1 MLDRVPAQGD
11 RAGQGGGPQ
20 MNGKLLTGNAAAAT
34 AARLA
39 RVDYIPAYPITPQ
52 TEIIETIAN
61 WVREGT
67 MDSKFVQLES
77 EHSMMTAAGA
87 ASLAGARVFTATSSQ
102 GLLYAMEMLYN
113 VSGWRAPMLLV
124 NVSRALAAP
133 IVLEPDH
140 NDVLAARDSGFLQF
154 HSETCQEV
162 ADLVLMAYRVA
173 EDHRVMLPA
182 IVNLDGFYLSF
193 TREPVVLPSQE
204 SVDKFLPPYE
214 PVGPMRASKPVTRG
228 SAVMEGYL
236 YSYFRYNM
244 HAAALKSKEVFYEA
258 ASEFEELFGRSY
270 GPVEGYML
278 DDAEYVLVISNSFTA
293 LGRQAVNRMRDQGVA
308 AGLLKLRM
316 VRPFPSEEISAALR
330 GRKVAGVFD
339 QNLSP
344 GLGGIFYPEI
354 AASLY
359 HTKGRPEAI
368 LPVVGG
374 LGGKQITA
382 KEMGMIF
389 EEMQA
394 IDRGEKAPSPMFL
407 MRDDELARV
416 KKTVAIAEGES

>member
-1 MLDRVPAQGD
+1 
-11 RAGQGGGPQ
+11 
-20 MNGKLLTGNAAAAT
+20 MNGKLLTGNAAAAS

-39 RVDYIPAYPITPQ
+39 RVDYVPAYPITPQ
-52 TEIIETIAN
+52 TEIIETIAD
-61 WVREGT
+61 WVRERK
-67 MDSKFVQLES
+67 MDTKFVQLES

-102 GLLYAMEMLYN
+102 GLLYALEMLYN
-113 VSGWRAPMLLV
+113 VSGWRAPMVLV

-140 NDVLAARDSGFLQF
+140 NDVLAARDSGFLQL
-154 HSETCQEV
+154 HAETCQEV

-173 EDHRVMLPA
+173 EDRRVMLPA

-193 TREPVVLPSQE
+193 TRERVLLPEQE
-204 SVDKFLPPYE
+204 AVDRFLPQYRPLH
-214 PVGPMRASKPVTRG
+214 PLRASRPVAKG
-228 SAVMEGYL
+228 AAVMEGYV
-236 YSYFRYNM
+236 YTYFRYNM
-244 HAAALKSKEVFYEA
+244 HAAALRARKVFSEASRDYER
-258 ASEFEELFGRSY
+258 LFGRSY

-278 DDAEYVLVISNSFTA
+278 DDAEYVLVMSNSFTTI
-293 LGRQAVNRMRDQGVA
+293 GRQAVKRMRERGVA

-316 VRPFPSEEISAALR
+316 VRPFPSEEVAALLR
-330 GRKVAGVFD
+330 GRKAVAVFD

-344 GLGGIFYPEI
+344 GSGGIFYPEI

-359 HTKGRPEAI
+359 NAKGRPAAI

-374 LGGKQITA
+374 LGGKQLTP
-382 KEMGMIF
+382 KEMTTIF

-394 IDRGEKAPSPMFL
+394 IAKEGKTPSPMYL
-407 MRDDELARV
+407 MRNDELARV
-416 KKTVAIAEGES
+416 KRAVALAQGES

>member
-1 MLDRVPAQGD
+1 MKGV
-11 RAGQGGGPQ
+11 
-20 MNGKLLTGNAAAAT
+20 LLTGNGAAAS

-39 RVDYIPAYPITPQ
+39 RVDYVPAYPITPQ
-52 TEIIETIAN
+52 TEIIETIAD

-87 ASLAGARVFTATSSQ
+87 ASVAGARVFTATSSQ

-113 VSGWRAPMLLV
+113 VSGWRAPLVLV

-162 ADLVLMAYRVA
+162 ADLVLLAYRVA
-173 EDHRVMLPA
+173 EDKRVMLPA

-193 TREPVVLPSQE
+193 TRERVLLPEQE
-204 SVDKFLPPYE
+204 KVDKFLPAYE
-214 PVGPMRASKPVTRG
+214 PLHPLRATEPVAKG

-236 YSYFRYNM
+236 YSYFRYNT
-244 HAAALKSKEVFYEA
+244 HAAALRAKKVFSEA
-258 ASEFEELFGRSY
+258 ARDYWDLFGRDY
-270 GPVEGYML
+270 GPVDGYKI
-278 DDAEYVLVISNSFTA
+278 DDAEYVLVMSNSFATI
-293 LGRQAVNRMRDQGVA
+293 GKQAVNRMREQGVA
-308 AGLLKLRM
+308 AGMLKLRM
-316 VRPFPSEEISAALR
+316 VRPFPGTEVAALIK
-330 GRKVAGVFD
+330 GRKAAAVFD

-344 GLGGIFYPEI
+344 GAGGIFYPEV
-354 AASLY
+354 AAALY
-359 HTKGRPEAI
+359 HVRERPIVI

-374 LGGKQITA
+374 LGGKQLTS
-382 KEMGMIF
+382 KEMCSIF
-389 EEMQA
+389 EEMKKVA
-394 IDRGEKAPSPMFL
+394 AGKKELEPMFL
-407 MRDDELARV
+407 MRDDELARA
-416 KKTVAIAEGES
+416 KKAVTTAGVRA